1 MTTTNI
7 TDILQARRYDR
18 KKIPKAQHIA
28 FTIQNKCIAQL
39 GSYCVFTGLAKSGK
53 STFIS
58 AAIGSAYLPSY
69 QDNFNIKLHL
79 PKERQRIGYFDTESS
94 EYDFYKQIDKIKGF
108 CLQSNLPDQ
117 VDAFNTREDAPKIIR
132 ALIMEYL
139 NNTPEC
145 SILVIDGFLD
155 LIFDYNDVIETRM
168 LTNWFKKIT
177 KEFNIMLIGVLHQG
191 KSGNNETLGHLGSN
205 TDRWANS
212 TLVVEKDKQTKH
224 FVLKPKFL
232 RSTDD
237 FDPIA
242 ISNFNG
248 SWTQVPYLESD
259 VITIKKS
266 KK

>member
-1 MTTTNI
+1 MTATTKE
-7 TDILQARRYDR
+7 ILQLR
-18 KKIPKAQHIA
+18 KYNRHKVPKQQHIA

-69 QDNFNIKLHL
+69 QDNFSIKLHL
-79 PKERQRIGYFDTESS
+79 PKERQKIGYFDTESS
-94 EYDFYKQIDKIKGF
+94 EYDFYRQIDKIKQF
-108 CLQSNLPDQ
+108 CFKSTLPDNI
-117 VDAFNTREDAPKIIR
+117 DAFNTREDPPKVIR
-132 ALIMEYL
+132 ALILEYL
-139 NNTPEC
+139 QNTPDC

-155 LIFDYNDVIETRM
+155 LIFDFNDVIETRM

-177 KEFNIMLIGVLHQG
+177 KQFNIMLIGVLHQG

-212 TLVVEKDKQTKH
+212 TLIVEKDKQTKQ
-224 FVLKPKFL
+224 FILKPKYL

-237 FDPIA
+237 FDPVA

-248 SWTQVPYLESD
+248 SWTQVPYMATD
-259 VITIKKS
+259 ITPIKKS